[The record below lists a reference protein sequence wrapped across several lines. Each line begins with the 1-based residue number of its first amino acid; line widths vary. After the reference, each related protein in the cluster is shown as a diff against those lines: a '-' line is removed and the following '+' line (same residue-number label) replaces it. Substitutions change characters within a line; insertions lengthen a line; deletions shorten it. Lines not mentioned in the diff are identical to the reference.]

1 MENETYVI
9 TLFVHFSRYDKQNI
23 KRYIF
28 SHIFSEL
35 YVFGSLQLKVSNMSE
50 EPAIYDSIVKEY
62 SNAKTNPYKSYIEE
76 PTFWRCLGNISGKSV
91 LDLACGSG
99 YYSR

>member
-1 MENETYVI
+1 
-9 TLFVHFSRYDKQNI
+9 
-23 KRYIF
+23 
-28 SHIFSEL
+28 
-35 YVFGSLQLKVSNMSE
+35 MSE

-76 PTFWRCLGNISGKSV
+76 PTFWRCLGNVSGKSF